1 MLKKWII
8 ISLICVS
15 TVLTAC
21 GAPVPVTDLPLPT
34 AIPTEILTAVASL
47 ADAVPPDVATNIQ
60 NKASEILGV
69 PVESIQFR
77 SVEAQEWPNG
87 CLGLPEAD
95 EACTEAIVPGW
106 LVIFVADG
114 QEYRF
119 RVDQTGTVIR
129 REP

>member
-1 MLKKWII
+1 MLKKWILV
-8 ISLICVS
+8 SLICAS

-21 GAPVPVTDLPLPT
+21 SGAVPITESALPT

-47 ADAVPPDVATNIQ
+47 ADAVPPDVASNIQ
-60 NKASEILGV
+60 NRVSEILGV

-87 CLGLPEAD
+87 CLGLPGPD

-106 LVIFVADG
+106 LVVFVVDG

-119 RVDQTGTVIR
+119 RVSQTGTEIR

>member
-8 ISLICVS
+8 ISLIGIS

-21 GAPVPVTDLPLPT
+21 GAGPVTEIP
-34 AIPTEILTAVASL
+34 IPTTVPTEVLTAVASL
-47 ADAVPPDVATNIQ
+47 ADMVPPDVATNIQ
-60 NKASEILGV
+60 NKVSEILGV

-87 CLGLPEAD
+87 CLGLPEPD
-95 EACTEAIVPGW
+95 EACTEAITPGW
-106 LVIFVADG
+106 LVVFVADG